1 MMRSMTGFSK
11 SEASENGIT
20 AIVELKSL
28 NGRHLDISC
37 RMPRTI
43 QHKENLIRDTIKKSI
58 SRGSIQVNI
67 NLDINAEMKKFGID
81 NVSAGQCF
89 DALNELRKNLKIRE
103 TVKLEHILQFSDLFM
118 DKDEPEDDKLLM
130 KPVLKALSNGIRS
143 LNNMRTREGKQ
154 ISQDIISRMK
164 RIEKKSGEIE
174 NLGAARIPEAR
185 EKLRQKIAQLFE
197 SDEIDEQRLQMEMV
211 LMADK
216 LDISEEVVRL
226 RSHISY
232 FFDII
237 KQKEPVGRKIN
248 FLLQE
253 LNREANTIGSKINDA
268 RISQLTVQMKE
279 ELEKI
284 REQIQNIE

>member
-1 MMRSMTGFSK
+1 MIRSMTGFSK
-11 SEASENGIT
+11 SEVTENGIT
-20 AIVELKSL
+20 AVVELKSL

-43 QHKENLIRDTIKKSI
+43 QHKENIIRDNIRKAI
-58 SRGSIQVNI
+58 SRGSVQVNI
-67 NLDINAEMKKFGID
+67 TLDINPEQQKYGID
-81 NVSAGQCF
+81 EYAANQFFEV
-89 DALNELRKNLKIRE
+89 LNEIRKTLKIRE
-103 TVKLEHILQFSDLFM
+103 TVKLEHVLQFSDMFM
-118 DKDEPEDDKLLM
+118 DKEEPQDEKLLM
-130 KPVLKALSNGIRS
+130 EPVIKALKNGIRS
-143 LNNMRTREGKQ
+143 LNNMRSREGKQ
-154 ISQDIISRMK
+154 MSQDIISRVK
-164 RIEKKSGEIE
+164 RVERMSGEIE
-174 NLGAARIPEAR
+174 NLSTARIPEAR

-216 LDISEEVVRL
+216 LDVSEEIVRL

-232 FFDII
+232 FFDIV

-253 LNREANTIGSKINDA
+253 MNREANTIGSKINDA
-268 RISQLTVQMKE
+268 KISQMIVQLKE

>member
-37 RMPRTI
+37 RMPRSI
-43 QHKENLIRDTIKKSI
+43 QHKENIIRDTIKKSI

-67 NLDINAEMKKFGID
+67 NLDINAEMQKFAID
-81 NVSAGQCF
+81 DITAEKCF
-89 DALNELRKNLKIRE
+89 TELNELKKKLKIRE
-103 TVKLEHILQFSDLFM
+103 TVKLEHLLQFSDMFM

-130 KPVLKALSNGIRS
+130 KPVIKALTIGIRS

-154 ISQDIISRMK
+154 ISQDMISRMK

-174 NLGAARIPEAR
+174 SLGAARIPEAR

-268 RISQLTVQMKE
+268 RISQLTVQLKE